1 MLNSGVHE
9 LSSES
14 AEFEVPTD
22 HTFSSTVL
30 SVFGVEHITQP
41 DPIFIFVK
49 CGFKYQP
56 DKIPV
61 KVALR

>member
-1 MLNSGVHE
+1 MLNSGAHE

-14 AEFEVPTD
+14 TEFEVPAD
-22 HTFSSTVL
+22 HTLSFTVL
-30 SVFGVEHITQP
+30 SVFGVEDITQP
-41 DPIFIFVK
+41 DLIFIFVK

-61 KVALR
+61 KVTLR